1 MMDELELLKKDW
13 QRKGE
18 RLPKLSYEEL
28 YKMLWKK
35 SSTIVKWIFYISILE
50 FLFWT
55 AINIVATDTEFM
67 EDIRR
72 MHLYEVNIILN
83 ILSYGILV
91 YFIYRFYR
99 NYRKISVTDSAR
111 QLMKTILNVKKTVTQ
126 YVWFNISLFA
136 VSLMIT
142 LYASLRYMP
151 DGQKIVEAAT
161 DVGDET
167 FFWIVIIGASLIIV
181 GLFVILIWLFY
192 KVLYGILLKRLR
204 QNYKDLEALEV

>member
-18 RLPKLSYEEL
+18 RLPRLSYEEL

-55 AINIVATDTEFM
+55 TINIVATDNEFM

-72 MHLYEVNIILN
+72 MHLYEVNIVLN
-83 ILSYGILV
+83 VLSYAILV

-111 QLMKTILNVKKTVTQ
+111 QLMKTILNVKRTVTQ

-136 VSLMIT
+136 LSLIIT

-161 DVGDET
+161 EVGNET
-167 FFWIVIIGASLIIV
+167 FFWIVIIGASLLIV
-181 GLFVILIWLFY
+181 GLFVLLIWLFY
-192 KVLYGILLKRLR
+192 KALYGILLKRLR